1 MLIKGLKFDLRIY
14 ALVAGCD
21 PLRIFLFNDG
31 LVRFAT
37 EIYEE
42 VTERNK
48 NDLFKHLT
56 NFAINKN
63 NPEFISSSE
72 KTENRDSHKRSIRD
86 FFEQIEGYEGI
97 KT

>member
-1 MLIKGLKFDLRIY
+1 M
-14 ALVAGCD
+14 
-21 PLRIFLFNDG
+21 FNDG

-37 EIYEE
+37 ETYEE

-48 NDLFKHLT
+48 NDLYKHLT

-72 KTENRDSHKRSIRD
+72 KTENRDSHKRSIKD
-86 FFEQIEGYEGI
+86 FFEQIDGYKGI
-97 KT
+97 